1 MSEKSGGFLLLP
13 TVPKNIPF
21 TILNYYIQYMANG
34 LQPVITTRNED
45 RQEKLRV
52 KIIKLIFL
60 LHSSIF
66 VDILNTFII
75 YKVFFAVNDRLPDA
89 NL

>member
-13 TVPKNIPF
+13 TIPKNIPF

-60 LHSSIF
+60 LRSSIIG
-66 VDILNTFII
+66 DILNTFII

>member
-1 MSEKSGGFLLLP
+1 
-13 TVPKNIPF
+13 
-21 TILNYYIQYMANG
+21 MANG